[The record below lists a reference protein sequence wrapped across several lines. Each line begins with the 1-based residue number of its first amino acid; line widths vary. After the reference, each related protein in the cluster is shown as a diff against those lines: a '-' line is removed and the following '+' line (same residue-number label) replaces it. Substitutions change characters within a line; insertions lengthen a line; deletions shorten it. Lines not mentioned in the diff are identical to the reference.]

1 MRTLIS
7 KLMKRG
13 MRTRR
18 TGFSIRWVNV
28 QKDLVTA
35 QRVSFIRVYASRSR
49 ELVVDRWD
57 GFLDPCWRPT
67 QGSWYKLHEIPW
79 EEADLHEV
87 SSQYIPI
94 GLQDL
99 LEELNL

>member
-1 MRTLIS
+1 MEKVTMRTLIS
-7 KLMKRG
+7 MLMKKG

-18 TGFSIRWVNV
+18 TGFNIKWVNV
-28 QKDLVTA
+28 Q
-35 QRVSFIRVYASRSR
+35 RISFIRVYASRSR
-49 ELVVDRWD
+49 KLIVDRWD
-57 GFLDPCWRPT
+57 GFLDHCWRPV
-67 QGSWYKLHEIPW
+67 QGSWYKLYEIPW
-79 EEADLHEV
+79 EDADLHEV